1 VPVEALRVGDGRP
14 SLVVVRAGA
23 VEFVPVELG
32 VTDGG
37 WVEITKGVGDN
48 DSVIVQ
54 GKDLVKTGQKVK
66 AVPAT
71 GI

>member
-1 VPVEALRVGDGRP
+1 M
-14 SLVVVRAGA
+14 VVVRGGA
-23 VEFVPVELG
+23 VEFIAVELG

-37 WVEITKGVGDN
+37 WVEIVQGVGDK

-54 GKDLVKTGQKVK
+54 GKDLVKSGQKVK